1 MSVLNNEHR
10 NKQNKKLSP
19 QSFKAFLEGDTNLK
33 VYSVVFLNAG
43 VVVYAEVDRTT
54 FLEEVGKLDLYDI
67 VEYQDYKDG
76 VLVGVTGL

>member
-19 QSFKAFLEGDTNLK
+19 QSFKTLLEGDTNLK
-33 VYSVVFLNAG
+33 IYSVVFLNAG
-43 VVVYAEVDRTT
+43 VVVYGELDRTL

-67 VEYQDYKDG
+67 VEYQDYRDG
-76 VLVGVTGL
+76 VLVGVTGI